1 MKLND
6 LFSDGVIFQANK
18 PIRIFGTGGGKLKI
32 RLCDSEIQREI
43 VAANWVVELPPMQY
57 GGPYCMT
64 VNLDGRES
72 IIQDIYI
79 GDVYI
84 LAGQSNMQFKL
95 FESDCSKELYKNNN
109 LLRLF
114 SSERPDGGEKF
125 FPQDG
130 WVIAEKDNVGDWS
143 SLGYMVG
150 MMLQEKNHHAVG
162 LITCYQGAADIQS
175 YLPDYVFKN
184 QAFNIPITECFDNQ
198 FIWNKEHSFLFYF
211 QTKRIIPFSAAGV
224 VWYQGESNYTDKE
237 SEIYGEMLSALINS
251 WRMEFKD
258 EILPF
263 VVVQIADNDDRNGR
277 AWHEIQRAQ
286 VEIQDKE
293 PYVKSVICRDICESA
308 DIHPR
313 SKFKLAERIANA
325 IYLF

>member
-1 MKLND
+1 M
-6 LFSDGVIFQANK
+6 
-18 PIRIFGTGGGKLKI
+18 
-32 RLCDSEIQREI
+32 
-43 VAANWVVELPPMQY
+43 
-57 GGPYCMT
+57 
-64 VNLDGRES
+64 
-72 IIQDIYI
+72 
-79 GDVYI
+79 
-84 LAGQSNMQFKL
+84 
-95 FESDCSKELYKNNN
+95 
-109 LLRLF
+109 LRLF

-150 MMLQEKNHHAVG
+150 MMLQEKTHHAVG

-198 FIWNKEHSFLFYF
+198 FIWNKEHSFLFDF
-211 QTKRIIPFSAAGV
+211 QTKRIIPFSASGV

-237 SEIYGEMLSALINS
+237 SEICGEMLSALINS

-258 EILPF
+258 ERLPF
-263 VVVQIADNDDRNGR
+263 VVVQIADNDDRNGS

-313 SKFKLAERIANA
+313 RKFKLAERIANA